1 MKAMVLQEYNKDLV
15 YKDVPDPVAGHG
27 EIVLKVK
34 ACGMCFTDVKI
45 TTGVLDKFVTLPHIP
60 GHEIA
65 GEVAAVGQG
74 VTGIKVGDKGVAYF
88 ILSCGRC
95 EFCLDGLNNL
105 CTTIRRLGFEAD
117 GGYGEYV
124 RMPAA
129 NFCGFTAEKSFE
141 TMAVIPDAVA
151 TSYHAVVNM
160 ANLKVDKRL
169 LIMGAGGLG
178 LNALQI
184 AVHMGLRV
192 TVAARNPAAIELA
205 KELGAESI
213 INFNE
218 VDPLE
223 AGREIT
229 GGVGFDAV
237 LEGVGYASTMAWT
250 LKSLK
255 KGGTCVIM
263 GYDPVNPIPIE
274 LINIHNNEWRIVGTK
289 VSTLNGLKK
298 SVELVER
305 GIVIPQIEKTIG
317 ITNVNQALADLKKGG
332 LLGRIVI
339 SYT

>member
-1 MKAMVLQEYNKDLV
+1 MKAMVLKEYNQDLV
-15 YKDVPDPVAGHG
+15 YEDAADPAPGHG
-27 EIVLKVK
+27 EIVLRVK

-45 TTGVLDKFVTLPHIP
+45 TTGLLHKFVTLPHIP

-65 GEVAAVGQG
+65 GEVAAVGPG
-74 VTGIKVGDKGVAYF
+74 VQNVKVGEKGVAYF
-88 ILSCGRC
+88 ILSCGHC
-95 EFCLDGLNNL
+95 EFCLSGLNNL
-105 CTTIRRLGFEAD
+105 CVGIRRLGFEEN
-117 GGYGEYV
+117 GGYAEYV

-129 NFCGFTAEKSFE
+129 NFCAFTSNHPFT

-160 ANLKVDKRL
+160 ANLRVDQRL
-169 LIMGAGGLG
+169 LIVGAGGLG

-184 AVHMGLRV
+184 AVYMGLRV
-192 TVAARNPAAIELA
+192 TVAARNPAAIKLSR
-205 KELGAESI
+205 ELGADSI
-213 INFNE
+213 INIKE
-218 VDPLE
+218 EDPLQ
-223 AGREIT
+223 AGRAIT
-229 GGVGFDAV
+229 GGLGFDAV
-237 LEGVGYASTMAWT
+237 LEGVGYESTMAWS

-263 GYDPVNPIPIE
+263 GYDSVNPIPIE

-305 GIVIPQIEKTIG
+305 GKVNPQISKVISVRD
-317 ITNVNQALADLKKGG
+317 VNPALADLKKGG

-339 SYT
+339 EY